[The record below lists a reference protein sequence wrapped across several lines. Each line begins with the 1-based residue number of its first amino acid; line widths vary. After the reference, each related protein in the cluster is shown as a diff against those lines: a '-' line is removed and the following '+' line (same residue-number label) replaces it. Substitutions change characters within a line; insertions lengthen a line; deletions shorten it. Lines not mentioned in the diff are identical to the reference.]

1 MPKEKIYKQLIIS
14 IYDSW
19 YYGEVM
25 SNGKRE
31 HSMEKTI
38 CRMYNVH
45 WSIYNKNFQ
54 TEIMKKYAC
63 KYDNIIICE
72 NGEIEVLK

>member
-1 MPKEKIYKQLIIS
+1 MKQLIIS

-25 SNGKRE
+25 SNGKRN
-31 HSMEKTI
+31 HSMTKTI
-38 CRMYNVH
+38 HRMYDVH
-45 WSIYNKNFQ
+45 WSAYNKSFR
-54 TEIMKKYAC
+54 TELMKKYAR

-72 NGEIEVLK
+72 DGDIEVLK

>member
-1 MPKEKIYKQLIIS
+1 MTQLIIA

-25 SNGKRE
+25 SNGKRNY
-31 HSMEKTI
+31 SMEKTI
-38 CRMYNVH
+38 HRMYDVN

-54 TEIMKKYAC
+54 TEIMKKYAR
-63 KYDNIIICE
+63 KYDSIIVCE
-72 NGEIEVLK
+72 DGEIEVLK